1 MKRQKE
7 EEKKKKY
14 QTLSTALHRPQDT
27 QPNKQYEIKV
37 IKNTKVSL
45 RTLV

>member
-7 EEKKKKY
+7 KEKKKY
-14 QTLSTALHRPQDT
+14 ETLSTALHRPQFT
-27 QPNKQYEIKV
+27 QPNKEYEIKV